1 MLYSLNRRDYS
12 VPALQAVPLFAVTHV
27 TLWSH
32 AVRKLHYTS
41 RMCRMLRSG
50 MRSSGQGQLYLIGY
64 AGFVERRLLPRTS
77 KERDKA
83 DGETGL
89 KRHVNRRLML

>member
-1 MLYSLNRRDYS
+1 MLYRLNRRDYS
-12 VPALQAVPLFAVTHV
+12 VPALQAVPLLAVTHV

-50 MRSSGQGQLYLIGY
+50 MRSSGQGQLYWIGY
-64 AGFVERRLLPRTS
+64 AGFVERRLLPPTS
-77 KERDKA
+77 KER
-83 DGETGL
+83 
-89 KRHVNRRLML
+89 VNVPTERPG